1 MTIQGTEKVA
11 LVVTND
17 QHTNSTVAVCPPVV
31 NLDDGGTYHATRTQ
45 RALWDCWRD
54 FWQQANELTKG
65 YRRVGVFN
73 GDLGELDAKKRS
85 TQLVTINKAT
95 ILSMVIETL
104 EPALDIL
111 DAAYFMRGTEAH
123 TGKSAWL
130 EEAVAND
137 IDITI
142 RESKAAASW
151 WQYTGTAAPGVRFD
165 IAHHATMGGLPWTCK
180 NAANKLA
187 SLTMW
192 YYRVD
197 RDGKAPHV
205 VIRSHNHTC
214 ADSFD
219 NYPARAIFTG
229 AWTTKTSHTR
239 RIGLENA
246 ISDISGMVILCEGKD
261 EYTVHKI
268 PYEPM
273 KDKKIWALKM

>member
-31 NLDDGGTYHATRTQ
+31 NLDDGGTYHASRTQ

-73 GDLGELDAKKRS
+73 GDLGELDTKKRS
-85 TQLVTINKAT
+85 VQLISLNKAT

-104 EPALDIL
+104 EPALGIL
-111 DAAYFMRGTEAH
+111 DAAYFMRGTAAH
-123 TGKSAWL
+123 TGKSSWL
-130 EEAVAND
+130 EEAVAAD
-137 IDITI
+137 TDITV
-142 RESKAAASW
+142 RESQAAASW
-151 WQYTGTAAPGVRFD
+151 WHYRGAASGVRFD
-165 IAHHATMGGLPWTCK
+165 IAHHATMGGLPWTSK

-187 SLTMW
+187 ALTLW
-192 YYRVD
+192 YYRVS
-197 RDGKAPHV
+197 RNEKAPHV
-205 VIRSHNHTC
+205 AIRSHNHST
-214 ADSFD
+214 ADSYD
-219 NYPARAIFTG
+219 NFPVRAIFTG
-229 AWTTKTSHTR
+229 AWTILTEHGY
-239 RIGLENA
+239 RIGLENVL
-246 ISDISGMVILCEGKD
+246 SDIGGMVILCDAGQ
-261 EYTVHKI
+261 YTVKKI